1 MSEFLWFLAGLFI
14 GGIVSTLVLC
24 CLQINRVND
33 CEAEIHALR
42 SQLDKKE

>member
-1 MSEFLWFLAGLFI
+1 MKEFLWFILGLFI

-33 CEAEIHALR
+33 CEEELQRLR
-42 SQLDKKE
+42 SQLDKKQ